1 MNQSYIITP
10 VAGAVIGY
18 FTNWLAIKMLF
29 RPHKQ
34 LHIGKIKVPFT
45 PGLIP
50 KEKERIA
57 LSLGNT
63 VGNHI
68 LTQDVMLDYLSK
80 PDVLSSLS
88 SSLDKGFNSLK
99 CSYLTV
105 DQALINILGND
116 KDTFVDTAKAGV
128 LKSLE
133 SFLLK
138 PSLKNDV
145 NDIIYNKVYSILL
158 TNIKDLP
165 ADKLLEVLKTA
176 VKSCT
181 KDIAQKGVL
190 RNVIEK
196 SLWEFLLNLKDDER
210 KLCAIA
216 SYSSVQEAKDYLA
229 IKTPAIINSL
239 ISLTENPEVEKLI
252 KAKIV
257 GIIQSFAGPFM
268 GMFINPDDIY
278 VRLIES
284 LTVYIND
291 PENMPEIEQAV
302 SLIVDKAM
310 DMTVGEVCGIITGEM
325 REATI
330 NKAVG
335 FIIDE
340 LTKSETIDGLI
351 NKLSAYLAKHGDNTI
366 LDILN
371 TIDSNADENLKVVI
385 TSITNTMFSN
395 ATVSLIAEVI
405 NNQTNRLLKQ
415 KIAYLAQK
423 VGESTY
429 SRVKKSIFTLY
440 SFSLKNIAP
449 KVLTAFNIPKIVEE
463 RINSFS
469 IQYTEELILEIVNK
483 ELQAITA
490 IGGIL
495 GFIIGLLPV
504 LIELL

>member
-1 MNQSYIITP
+1 MNPDYIITP
-10 VAGAVIGY
+10 AAGAVIGY

-34 LHIGKIKVPFT
+34 LYMGKIKVPFT

-57 LSLGNT
+57 LSLGDT
-63 VGNHI
+63 VGNYI
-68 LTQDVMLDYLSK
+68 LTQDVMLDYLNK
-80 PDVLSSLS
+80 PGVVSSLS

-105 DQALINILGND
+105 DEAITNILGQD
-116 KDTFVDTAKAGV
+116 KDSFIDTAKAGA
-128 LKSLE
+128 LTTLE

-145 NDIIYNKVYSILL
+145 NDIIYNKAYTLL
-158 TNIKDLP
+158 STNIKDLP
-165 ADKLLEVLKTA
+165 ADKLLEVVKTA

-181 KDIAQKGVL
+181 KDIAQKGIV

-196 SLWEFLLNLKDDER
+196 SLWELLLNLKDDER
-210 KLCAIA
+210 KLCTIA

-229 IKTPAIINSL
+229 IKTPAIVNAL

-252 KAKIV
+252 KAKII

-268 GMFINPDDIY
+268 GMFINADDIY

-291 PENMPEIEQAV
+291 PENMPEIEHAV

-310 DMTVGEVCGIITGEM
+310 DMTVGEVCGVITGEM

-330 NKAVG
+330 NKGVG

-351 NKLSAYLAKHGDNTI
+351 NKLSSYLAERGESSI
-366 LDILN
+366 LDIFN
-371 TIDSNADENLKVVI
+371 TIDSNADKNLKTLI
-385 TSITNTMFSN
+385 SSITNSMFSK
-395 ATVSLIAEVI
+395 ATVSFITEVI
-405 NNQTNRLLKQ
+405 NNQTNRLLQQ
-415 KIAYLAQK
+415 KVAYLAQK
-423 VGESTY
+423 VKENTFESF
-429 SRVKKSIFTLY
+429 KKSIFSLY
-440 SFSLKNIAP
+440 NYSLKTIAP

-469 IQYTEELILEIVNK
+469 IQYTEELILAIVNK

-490 IGGIL
+490 VGGVL

>member
-1 MNQSYIITP
+1 MNPDYIITP
-10 VAGAVIGY
+10 AAGAVIGY

-34 LHIGKIKVPFT
+34 LYIGKMKVPFT

-57 LSLGNT
+57 LSLGDT
-63 VGNHI
+63 VGNYI
-68 LTQDVMLDYLSK
+68 LTQDVMLDYLNK
-80 PDVLSSLS
+80 PDVISSLS

-105 DQALINILGND
+105 DEAITNILGRD
-116 KDTFVDTAKAGV
+116 KDSFIGTIKAGS
-128 LKSLE
+128 LTALE

-138 PSLKNDV
+138 PSLKDDV
-145 NDIIYNKVYSILL
+145 NEIIYDKAYTLL
-158 TNIKDLP
+158 STNIKDLP

-181 KDIAQKGVL
+181 KDIAQKGIV

-210 KLCAIA
+210 KLCSIA

-229 IKTPAIINSL
+229 IKTPAIVNAL

-252 KAKIV
+252 KAKII

-268 GMFINPDDIY
+268 GMFINADDIY

-284 LTVYIND
+284 LTVYINA
-291 PENMPEIEQAV
+291 PENMPEIEHAV

-310 DMTVGEVCGIITGEM
+310 EMTVGEVCGIITGEM
-325 REATI
+325 RETTI
-330 NKAVG
+330 NKGVG
-335 FIIDE
+335 FIIEE
-340 LTKSETIDGLI
+340 LTKSETIDCLI
-351 NKLSAYLAKHGDNTI
+351 NKLSYYLAEHGDSSI

-371 TIDSNADENLKVVI
+371 TIDSNTDKKLKI
-385 TSITNTMFSN
+385 LIASITNSIFSK
-395 ATVSLIAEVI
+395 ATVSFLTDVI
-405 NNQTNRLLKQ
+405 DNQTNRLLQQ
-415 KIAYLAQK
+415 KVAYLAQK
-423 VGESTY
+423 VSENTFE
-429 SRVKKSIFTLY
+429 RFKKSFFAFY
-440 SFSLKNIAP
+440 SFSLKSIAP
-449 KVLTAFNIPKIVEE
+449 KVLTAFSIPKIVEE

-469 IQYTEELILEIVNK
+469 IQYTEELILAIVNK

-490 IGGIL
+490 VGGVL